1 SMFRSESGPTRYP
14 GEPAVWLK
22 RLVILRS
29 RDEGTRPLRDVEFRL
44 GLNVIRVAEPED
56 AKGSAFGHNVGKTL
70 LVRLLRYC
78 LGDSFFADL
87 NARERIREVLPD
99 GWVAAVVRVR
109 GTTWSVARPLARRV
123 SGCCLETEAWT

>member
-1 SMFRSESGPTRYP
+1 LT
-14 GEPAVWLK
+14 AV
-22 RLVILRS
+22 RVGDPEGS
-29 RDEGTRPLRDVEFRL
+29 R
-44 GLNVIRVAEPED
+44 
-56 AKGSAFGHNVGKTL
+56 GSAFGHNVGKTL

-87 NARERIREVLPD
+87 SARERIREVVPD

-123 SGCCLETEAWT
+123 SGYCLETEDWTRLLGDAAALRPYAAFQEALNHLVPAEFARVRLEGPDRPPSWTD